1 VGDDGRMTHA
11 ALFCHQFWGE
21 GTYELAIEVG
31 STDDARLQAVL
42 DAVWGAAGVRG
53 CYGYKDREPEQ
64 QETVPRTVAALEEF
78 GHLLGRVPLPSGEL
92 VVCDVTAV
100 RGGDD
105 SGDWLAFGVPLSA
118 LEQAGVEFQDG
129 PYFRSAAADAW
140 LAGIGQDAYR
150 EAAFSLGLVG
160 WSVSGLTDAEMLGGV
175 LPEKRG
181 MAYLLPSGG
190 NLRYGAVND

>member
-1 VGDDGRMTHA
+1 MGDDGRMTHA
-11 ALFCHQFWGE
+11 ALFRHQFWGE

-31 STDDARLQAVL
+31 STDDGRLQAVL
-42 DAVWGAAGVRG
+42 DAVWGAAGVCG
-53 CYGYKDREPEQ
+53 CYGHRDREPED
-64 QETVPRTVAALEEF
+64 QEAVPRTVAALEEF
-78 GHLLGRVPLPSGEL
+78 GQLLGRVRLPSGEL

-118 LEQAGVEFQDG
+118 LRQAGVEFEDG

-140 LAGIGQDAYR
+140 LAGIGQDAFR
-150 EAAFSLGLVG
+150 AAPFSLGLVG
-160 WSVSGLTDAEMLGGV
+160 WSVSGLADAETLGGV

-190 NLRYGAVND
+190 VLRFGAVND

>member
-1 VGDDGRMTHA
+1 M
-11 ALFCHQFWGE
+11 
-21 GTYELAIEVG
+21 EVG
-31 STDDARLQAVL
+31 STDDVRLQAVL
-42 DAVWGAAGVRG
+42 DAVWDAAGVRG
-53 CYGYKDREPEQ
+53 CYGYKDREPEE

-78 GHLLGRVPLPSGEL
+78 GQLLGRVLLPSGEL

-118 LEQAGVEFQDG
+118 LRQAGVEFEDG
-129 PYFRSAAADAW
+129 PYFRCAAADAW

-160 WSVSGLTDAEMLGGV
+160 WSVSGLTDAETLGGV

-181 MAYLLPSGG
+181 MAYLLPRGG